1 MLDKLSRRTF
11 VAGGTA
17 AAVTLA
23 VHGKVALGASRN
35 LYADAIVI
43 DGLGGPGNSTAE
55 AGTPLSEALVKDVRD
70 SGLTCVHVT
79 VLPVGSTPPD
89 TAFAQ
94 AVLGIGELER
104 EIERH
109 PETFARVRV
118 AADIVAAKKASRT
131 GLIYGFQDG
140 VAFETDLTRLDELH
154 RLGIRVV
161 QPTYN
166 RRNLLGDG
174 CLEPANAGLSKAG
187 IEAVER
193 MNALGILVDLSH
205 CGRQTA
211 ADAIRISKQP
221 VAFTHTGCAALAD
234 HPRNRTDAELRAV
247 AEKGG
252 VSGIYFMPYLNAG
265 TQATAADVVRHLE
278 HMIDVAGE
286 DHVSIGTD
294 GGVSA
299 EVIDQK
305 FKDAFAQTTR
315 MRREAGIAAPDE
327 TEDGYLF
334 ASDLNMPRR
343 FEKLATMLAARKHG
357 EARIEK
363 ILGRNLLRVFSAT
376 WKA

>member
-1 MLDKLSRRTF
+1 
-11 VAGGTA
+11 
-17 AAVTLA
+17 
-23 VHGKVALGASRN
+23 
-35 LYADAIVI
+35 
-43 DGLGGPGNSTAE
+43 
-55 AGTPLSEALVKDVRD
+55 
-70 SGLTCVHVT
+70 
-79 VLPVGSTPPD
+79 
-89 TAFAQ
+89 
-94 AVLGIGELER
+94 
-104 EIERH
+104 
-109 PETFARVRV
+109 
-118 AADIVAAKKASRT
+118 
-131 GLIYGFQDG
+131 
-140 VAFETDLTRLDELH
+140 
-154 RLGIRVV
+154 
-161 QPTYN
+161 
-166 RRNLLGDG
+166 
-174 CLEPANAGLSKAG
+174 
-187 IEAVER
+187 
-193 MNALGILVDLSH
+193 
-205 CGRQTA
+205 
-211 ADAIRISKQP
+211 
-221 VAFTHTGCAALAD
+221 
-234 HPRNRTDAELRAV
+234 
-247 AEKGG
+247 
-252 VSGIYFMPYLNAG
+252 MPYLNAG